1 MQLAHPSE
9 TPAGF
14 RTPTVLVHHLP
25 VQTPLIWLKLAY
37 HDIKKAPLASLFY
50 GLVFTLMGWI
60 LHLVFTESAEI
71 LLSLMTT
78 FTLLGPFLALGLYDI
93 SQQLEQT
100 GKVNFLASLTAWRK
114 NYGAISFYSLL
125 LIIIAASWM
134 RISAILFA
142 LLFTNDN
149 PPLNH
154 IIESGFLFKDNL
166 SFIIVYVLSGAAFA
180 AMVFAFSVI
189 AVPMMLERDCD
200 TITALVVSAKTVITN
215 PMAMLF
221 WAILIASFTLI
232 GLATAYLGLIITM
245 PLIGHASWH
254 AYRSLIGW
262 QIQKEP
268 Q

>member
-1 MQLAHPSE
+1 MQIAPTPE
-9 TPAGF
+9 TPVGF
-14 RTPTVLVHHLP
+14 RTPKVLVYHLP
-25 VQTPLIWLKLAY
+25 AQTPLIWLKLAY
-37 HDIKKAPLASLFY
+37 QDIKKAPFASLFY
-50 GLVFTLMGWI
+50 GLVFTVMGWI
-60 LHLVFTESAEI
+60 LHHVFTQSAEI

-125 LIIIAASWM
+125 LIIVAVSWM

-149 PPLNH
+149 PPLH
-154 IIESGFLFKDNL
+154 QIIQSGFLFKDNI
-166 SFIIVYVLSGAAFA
+166 SFIIVYVFSGAAFA
-180 AMVFAFSVI
+180 AVVFAFSVV

-200 TITALVVSAKTVITN
+200 TITAVVVSTKTVMTN

-221 WAILIASFTLI
+221 WAFLIATFTLI
-232 GLATAYLGLIITM
+232 GLATAYIGLIFTM

-254 AYRSLIGW
+254 AYRALIGW
-262 QIQKEP
+262 QIQKG
-268 Q
+268 